1 MTVVSKQILKDQW
14 KPVHNRTETKLQ
26 LIGGQKTHN
35 TNEKVYKLRASL
47 KPIITLE

>member
-26 LIGGQKTHN
+26 LIGQKTHN